1 MALAKSLIDSGE
13 LGTITHSRFRFL
25 SDYAAH
31 PEGALSWRYERERG
45 GAGVLGDLASHGI
58 DLIRHLLGDVDA
70 LVADTAIFIGACA
83 SVRRYQWTCAGQR
96 WEMGA
101 VENEDFVSAL
111 LRLGSGGRC
120 TLEACRVA
128 VGEQNNYGFEI
139 HARKVPCSG
148 LPPDG

>member
-1 MALAKSLIDSGE
+1 
-13 LGTITHSRFRFL
+13 
-25 SDYAAH
+25 
-31 PEGALSWRYERERG
+31 
-45 GAGVLGDLASHGI
+45 
-58 DLIRHLLGDVDA
+58 
-70 LVADTAIFIGACA
+70 
-83 SVRRYQWTCAGQR
+83 
-96 WEMGA
+96 MGA

-139 HARKVPCSG
+139 HGTKGGRVLG